1 VHGEEDVE
9 ALVDDSEVPQLEANE
24 KAAAAAAL
32 ACVLQHM
39 QPTAAPLHQPE
50 QDEAIGE
57 HDHEHEHEREHEHEQ
72 QKQQQSSAR
81 QVDPRVLRADRL
93 KGTGGSALEH
103 RSSMK
108 PHSGDATALGST
120 ADGAPALRHISAE
133 HVGSTSKWTQV
144 MTATSSALA
153 LIWCFLPR
161 VFVSRSA

>member
-1 VHGEEDVE
+1 MHGEEDVE

-57 HDHEHEHEREHEHEQ
+57 HEHEHEHEQ
-72 QKQQQSSAR
+72 QKQQQRSAR

-93 KGTGGSALEH
+93 NGTGGSALEH

-144 MTATSSALA
+144 MRATSSALA

>member
-1 VHGEEDVE
+1 MSVGDRGRR
-9 ALVDDSEVPQLEANE
+9 LGSNE
-24 KAAAAAAL
+24 KAAAAAGRAG
-32 ACVLQHM
+32 VLHQMQNM

-50 QDEAIGE
+50 QDEAIS
-57 HDHEHEHEREHEHEQ
+57 EHEREHEHEQ
-72 QKQQQSSAR
+72 QAQQQSSAR

-108 PHSGDATALGST
+108 PHSGDAAALGST

-144 MTATSSALA
+144 MNATSSALA
-153 LIWCFLPR
+153 LIWCFLSR
-161 VFVSRSA
+161 VLVSCSA